1 MSVKIVIKPNTY
13 FDSVSLMSISTR
25 ANKLDGVEQAFVA
38 MATEMNKGVLKNLGL
53 LTPELEQAKNGDLM
67 IVINGKS
74 GADNEQLLVEIEELF
89 NTKAQS
95 GSHEARYATI
105 GSAKKHIPESNLAVI
120 SVNGLFAAREAR
132 QALQNDLNVMLF
144 SDNVSVEDELALK
157 QLAHEKGLLM
167 MGPDC
172 GTAIINGAALCFG
185 NAVRRGNIG
194 ITSASMFMH
203 IVKNKTYGNIAYT
216 NMSEQMAKILRMG
229 ANDQSVIDRLNWM
242 RDVQGPILRDAMKII
257 GEIDLRLMLAQA
269 LHMGDECHNRNNAG
283 TTLLIQAL
291 TPGIIQAGYSVEQQR
306 EVFEFVASSDYFSGP
321 TWMAMCKAAMDAA
334 HGIEYSTVVTTMAR
348 NGVEFGLRVSGLPG
362 QWFTGPAQQVIGP
375 MFAGYK
381 PEDSGLDIGDS
392 AITETY
398 GIGGFAMATAP
409 AIVALVGGTV
419 EEAIDFSRQMREITL
434 GENPNVTIPLL
445 GFMGVPSAIDITR
458 VGSSGILPVINTAI
472 AHKDAGVGMIGAG
485 IVHPPFAC
493 FEKAILGWCERY
505 GV

>member
-1 MSVKIVIKPNTY
+1 MQVV
-13 FDSVSLMSISTR
+13 
-25 ANKLDGVEQAFVA
+25 
-38 MATEMNKGVLKNLGL
+38 
-53 LTPELEQAKNGDLM
+53 
-67 IVINGKS
+67 
-74 GADNEQLLVEIEELF
+74 
-89 NTKAQS
+89 
-95 GSHEARYATI
+95 
-105 GSAKKHIPESNLAVI
+105 
-120 SVNGLFAAREAR
+120 
-132 QALQNDLNVMLF
+132 QALDNIADSPLADKIAAANQQALERIIQSHPVLIGFDQAINVVPGMTAKTILHAGPPVTWEKMCGAMKGAVTGALVFEGLAKDL
-144 SDNVSVEDELALK
+144 DEAAELA
-157 QLAHEKGLLM
+157 ASGEITFSPCHEH
-167 MGPDC
+167 DC
-172 GTAIINGAALCFG
+172 VGSMAG
-185 NAVRRGNIG
+185 V
-194 ITSASMFMH
+194 TSASMFMH

-229 ANDQSVIDRLNWM
+229 ANDQSVIDRLNLM
-242 RDVQGPILRDAMKII
+242 RDVQGPMLRDAMKII

>member
-1 MSVKIVIKPNTY
+1 MSQ
-13 FDSVSLMSISTR
+13 SLFSQPL
-25 ANKLDGVEQAFVA
+25 N
-38 MATEMNKGVLKNLGL
+38 
-53 LTPELEQAKNGDLM
+53 
-67 IVINGKS
+67 VINVGIAMFSDDLKKQHV
-74 GADNEQLLVEIEELF
+74 EVTQLDWTPPGQGNMQV
-89 NTKAQS
+89 
-95 GSHEARYATI
+95 
-105 GSAKKHIPESNLAVI
+105 V
-120 SVNGLFAAREAR
+120 
-132 QALQNDLNVMLF
+132 QALDNIADSPLADKIAAANQQALERIIQSHPVLIGFDQAINVVPGMTPKTILHAGPPITWEKMCGAMKGAVTGALVFEGLAKDLDEAADLAASGEITF
-144 SDNVSVEDELALK
+144 SPC
-157 QLAHEKGLLM
+157 HEH
-167 MGPDC
+167 DC
-172 GTAIINGAALCFG
+172 VGSMAG
-185 NAVRRGNIG
+185 V
-194 ITSASMFMH
+194 TSASMFMH

-242 RDVQGPILRDAMKII
+242 RDVQGPMLRDAMKII

-306 EVFEFVASSDYFSGP
+306 EVFEFVASSDYFS
-321 TWMAMCKAAMDAA
+321 
-334 HGIEYSTVVTTMAR
+334 
-348 NGVEFGLRVSGLPG
+348 
-362 QWFTGPAQQVIGP
+362 GPAQQVIGP

-472 AHKDAGVGMIGAG
+472 AHKDAGIGMIGAG